1 MEEIFI
7 ELQNAEKGVYSMKEK
22 KLLSLFGVLL
32 IMIGTVVVMTGCKQ
46 ANDNKGNAA
55 GDGLNIQPTGEADPA
70 LKGTKWRANENGL
83 SFAEKGN
90 TVSMY
95 AFESVYTV
103 NGSTISFDFSKSVK
117 AWSAMTVDT
126 YINWEIAMITKDI
139 AELEDLLKKEQD
151 AEKKKEY
158 EARIKKAKGDLEIT
172 KNLSPEEKNGY
183 AKGVEASKKAAK
195 ALEPHAKFDGT
206 FNADKTEL
214 TIAKCPVLKNDF
226 TVEVK
231 PVVLKKR

>member
-1 MEEIFI
+1 
-7 ELQNAEKGVYSMKEK
+7 MKEK

-70 LKGTKWRANENGL
+70 LKGTGWGAVSSDGVSI

-126 YINWEIAMITKDI
+126 YINWNIAMITKDI

-158 EARIKKAKGDLEIT
+158 EARIKKAKGDLEIA
-172 KNLSPEEKNGY
+172 KNLSPEEKDEY
-183 AKGVEASKKAAK
+183 AEDVEASKKAAK

-226 TVEVK
+226 TTVEVK
-231 PVVLKKR
+231 PVVFKKR